1 MAKPKKKR
9 TKKYQK
15 KPLHAPAQ
23 VMAYLIGEETDKDAA
38 FLREVANVALDAV
51 QLGTREVEHFWSLL
65 TVMRNLYVVGSLY
78 EEYALFKKMMVLGRM
93 AVLYMWDSPDELT
106 IADRDYMAEVIQLCI
121 NTYFQMAGTLD
132 RATLIKSQYFTE
144 AHREKEY
151 MDFTRESY
159 FVIFPDGQRT
169 GEEVTYGKS
178 GWTVFNGEMSHG
190 VFNLK
195 QGKPVWIEDNGP
207 TRVIE
212 GHCQL
217 IVFDQ
222 KIEGPSRLIKFNP
235 EEKCSLSK

>member
-1 MAKPKKKR
+1 MSKPKKKR
-9 TKKYQK
+9 TKKYVK
-15 KPLHAPAQ
+15 KPVQAPAQ
-23 VMAYLIGEETDKDAA
+23 VVAFLVGEDTDKDAA
-38 FLREVANVALDAV
+38 FLKEVADISLDAI
-51 QLGTREVEHFWSLL
+51 QLGSRDVEHYANLL

-78 EEYALFKKMMVLGRM
+78 EEYAYFKKMMVLGRM
-93 AVLYMWDSPDELT
+93 GVLYMWDSPDELT
-106 IADRDYMAEVIQLCI
+106 TADRDYMAEVIQLCI
-121 NTYFQMAGTLD
+121 NAYFQMAATLD

-144 AHREKEY
+144 HNREKEY
-151 MDFTRESY
+151 MDFSKESY
-159 FVIFPDGQRT
+159 FVIFPAGQRT
-169 GEEVTYGKS
+169 GEEITYGKS

-217 IVFDQ
+217 IVFDK